1 MISFHRREQGFTL
14 VELLVVIAII
24 GILAAMLFPAL
35 QGALLSAKATNAGNA
50 VKGYQQSIFQESLD
64 ADAMGYAQLY
74 PVKEEDVDDGENFS
88 YSESYIVYSITSG
101 VENIDFSVFALPGS
115 FAKALPGNPED
126 EANQSKFTEGGYCG
140 WNIVKGVNTESSPNM
155 PFMFT
160 ANIAMDADG
169 KVKTDDQINP
179 DMDMLG
185 KKMAIAVYAQGAVK
199 IFKKAKYITTDTF
212 NPSDEETLE
221 YIKPK
226 KAE

>member
-74 PVKEEDVDDGENFS
+74 PALDSDFAD
-88 YSESYIVYSITSG
+88 SESYIVDSITNG
-101 VENIDFSVFALPGS
+101 IENIDFSVFSLPGS
-115 FAKALPGNPED
+115 YAKALPGNPED
-126 EANQSKFTEGGYCG
+126 TANQSKFTEGGYCG